1 MSKLFG
7 RTYLLTIGRAG
18 QTARQWEQTS
28 TTGGLRINFTVVRT
42 NGQEPNTLQLSVLN
56 LNDDSRRFLQT
67 DGLIVSLKCGYDNIN
82 REIFRGDVD
91 LVNHSWVA
99 PNWISDIEA
108 GDGQEQLQTA
118 IVNKAFTTGI
128 THQSVIDE
136 LVSALG
142 LGKGVI
148 TGVGS
153 GRFNLGTVLS
163 GNVAKEL
170 TRITSS
176 LDLEWSVQNG
186 AVQVY
191 PAASHNTE
199 PVVVIKAGTGLV
211 GAPERVYE
219 AKGTGRTETG
229 GVKIRSLLQGQ
240 LIPGGRLKLDSR
252 TITGVFRIES
262 IIHTGDS
269 RMGDWVTDIEANE

>member
-18 QTARQWEQTS
+18 QTARQWEQTA
-28 TTGGLRINFTVVRT
+28 TTGGLRINYQVVRT
-42 NGQEPNTLQLSVLN
+42 NGEEPNTLQLSVMN

-67 DGLIVSLKCGYDNIN
+67 DGLTVSLKCGYGNIN
-82 REIFRGDVD
+82 PEIFRGDVD
-91 LVNHSWVA
+91 LVEHRWVA
-99 PNWISDIEA
+99 PNWISNIEA

-118 IVNKAFTTGI
+118 FINKAFTTGI
-128 THQSVIDE
+128 THQAAIEE
-136 LVSALG
+136 LVDALG

-148 TGVGS
+148 TGIGS

-163 GNVAKEL
+163 GNAAKEM

-176 LDLEWSVQNG
+176 LGLEWSVQNG
-186 AVQVY
+186 APQVY
-191 PAASHNTE
+191 PAASHNNE
-199 PVVVIKAGTGLV
+199 PVIVVKKGTGLV

-240 LIPGGRLKLDSR
+240 LIPGGRVSLESR

-262 IIHTGDS
+262 IAHTGDS
-269 RMGDWVTDIEANE
+269 RAGEWVTDIEANE